1 MFFFEKTSYLI
12 ITTSLFFPFSAFS
25 EVLISKDEKLSNKLS
40 VNYENGKAI
49 IDIEKSDIMGVSHNY
64 YSQFNVD
71 KHGAVFNNSK
81 DTNATLII
89 NEVTSLNKSKL
100 AGDISVLG
108 RMANVI
114 IANPN
119 GINCSDCSFNDIQNV
134 TLINGE
140 SDKLNEGKYK
150 ISDKGNIIFSHESN
164 DDHKFI
170 FDNINLISNRV
181 LFMNN
186 VNFHANTL
194 SFIHNIV
201 KYHVSKTDVSSGY
214 NKGELITYNLAIL
227 NIGLFNY
234 LAKDANFIN
243 LGVSNIGEINYNSPG
258 KLLNLGALNLLS
270 GRIKSYL
277 DVLAVN
283 YPDHDFSKKDNN
295 IKSTMMINAPGA
307 RFTAYNSNLN
317 IDLKDGSFINK
328 GYVRL
333 EHTVMNST
341 SRNFIHDIGG
351 TMLSNQSIL
360 NISATDNVE
369 LKGMIHN
376 ELSKDKINII
386 KGRVINISKENQKKV
401 HIKKSQF

>member
-1 MFFFEKTSYLI
+1 MNVFLKKTSCLI
-12 ITTSLFFPFSAFS
+12 ITTFLFFPLSAFS
-25 EVLISKDEKLSNKLS
+25 QVLISKDEKLSNKLA

-49 IDIEKSDIMGVSHNY
+49 IDIEKSDIKGVSHNY

-81 DTNATLII
+81 DTNATLIV
-89 NEVTSLNKSKL
+89 NEVTSLNKSIL

-108 RMANVI
+108 RMANI
-114 IANPN
+114 IVANPN
-119 GINCSDCSFNDIQNV
+119 GIHCSDCSFNDIQNV

-140 SDKLNEGKYK
+140 SDKLNVGKYK
-150 ISDKGNIIFSHESN
+150 ISDKGNIIFSHEN
-164 DDHKFI
+164 IDKHKFI
-170 FDNINLISNRV
+170 FDNISLISKRI

-186 VNFHANTL
+186 VGFYANTL
-194 SFIHNIV
+194 GVINSIGDYDLFKKDI
-201 KYHVSKTDVSSGY
+201 SSGY
-214 NKGELITYNLAIL
+214 NKGELITYKYATL
-227 NIGLFNY
+227 NIGHFNY
-234 LAKDANFIN
+234 SAENANFIN
-243 LGVSNIGEINYNSPG
+243 LGVSNIGEINYNALG
-258 KLLNLGALNLLS
+258 KLLNLGELNLLS
-270 GRIKSYL
+270 GRIKPYL
-277 DVLAVN
+277 DMLGIN
-283 YPDHDFSKKDNN
+283 YPDYDFSKRNNN

-360 NISATDNVE
+360 NISATDNVA
-369 LKGMIHN
+369 LQGIIHN
-376 ELSKDKINII
+376 RLSKDRINII
-386 KGRVINISKENQKKV
+386 KGRVISISKENQEEVYIRK
-401 HIKKSQF
+401 